1 MIKYKKKEREVIF
14 FDSIE
19 EMPHRRYMKFN
30 KEMMR
35 ANDVG
40 NTSADI
46 IKRINKAISFI
57 NAKQPE
63 KAVKELAN
71 ARMTYAYATSELA
84 PKGLALAAMVKSIN
98 GVKCDD
104 ITTSGLQNTLKVLE
118 EVGLTKKEI
127 DDTTGDIKKKLKEN
141 SKYFFLYNLLGKIS
155 STIKR

>member
-1 MIKYKKKEREVIF
+1 MINYKKRKREVIF
-14 FDSIE
+14 YDSIE

-40 NTSADI
+40 NTAADI
-46 IKRINKAISFI
+46 IKRINKAISYV
-57 NAKQPE
+57 NAKLPE

-71 ARMTYAYATSELA
+71 AKMTYAYATNELE

-104 ITTSGLQNTLKVLE
+104 ITTSGLQNTLKVLQE
-118 EVGLTKKEI
+118 IGLTKKEI

-141 SKYFFLYNLLGKIS
+141 SKYFFLYNLLDKIS